1 MGPFPCFLPTVR
13 FILDFVIFFNYL
25 ENKSFERLHTFC
37 ERAPNDA
44 IDKTWAQN
52 GPWAPSLVRS
62 TVTFWQIGPKSGQI
76 ESQRLGYDFGP
87 GIFCL
92 ADRQALEY
100 SGSGSCHFKGK
111 EFSLSDRA
119 GLNHSHC

>member
-76 ESQRLGYDFGP
+76 ESQLVYIDLKYIYIPQYRNKIDEKCRS
-87 GIFCL
+87 IFL
-92 ADRQALEY
+92 
-100 SGSGSCHFKGK
+100 
-111 EFSLSDRA
+111 
-119 GLNHSHC
+119 